1 MHQIWHQT
9 LRYWKY
15 ISNKHFKKLKW
26 LPINQRL
33 KQYVTS
39 REFTLV
45 QNKCPAWMNK
55 IFIPT
60 EDIKISTRKSYL
72 KLKHPQKSCTCQSSY
87 CTCCLEWNLRNIEE
101 NKKIW
106 ILSNKRWTNTNW
118 IIPFIKI
125 LEMLVSMVK
134 FSLTILFK
142 NPVPDETACFIIDL
156 LFWMEFQKY
165 WIKQENLN
173 TFKNKMKHYYLNN
186 LSNQNL
192 GNVGGYALAII
203 KIIFLFIKQRF
214 LHFSSLLLHSDWNTM
229 NVRLFACFALHLPYC
244 FSSLILLLTSK
255 TCLLLFFYSLVI
267 INFLYLFGCSECN
280 LEF

>member
-55 IFIPT
+55 IFRPT

-72 KLKHPQKSCTCQSSY
+72 KLKHPQKSCTCQNSY

-156 LFWMEFQKY
+156 LF
-165 WIKQENLN
+165 
-173 TFKNKMKHYYLNN
+173 
-186 LSNQNL
+186 
-192 GNVGGYALAII
+192 
-203 KIIFLFIKQRF
+203 
-214 LHFSSLLLHSDWNTM
+214 
-229 NVRLFACFALHLPYC
+229 
-244 FSSLILLLTSK
+244 
-255 TCLLLFFYSLVI
+255 
-267 INFLYLFGCSECN
+267 
-280 LEF
+280 